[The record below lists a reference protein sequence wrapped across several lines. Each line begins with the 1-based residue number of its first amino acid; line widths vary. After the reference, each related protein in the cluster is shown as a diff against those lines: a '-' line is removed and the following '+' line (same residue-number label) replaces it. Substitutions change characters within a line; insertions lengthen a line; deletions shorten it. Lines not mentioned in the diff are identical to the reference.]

1 MALPSCLPSLQK
13 PSPRVSS
20 AFLRRPLLVAST
32 KGKPGAATSRRRWR
46 RGTGSVAAGPMSA
59 EEVLL
64 RPEEEEVKEEYDWR
78 EEWYP
83 LYLTAEVPEDAPL
96 AHTVFDEK
104 IVLFRDGNGV
114 IRCFQDRCPHRLAK
128 LSEGQLVDGRLE
140 CLYHGWQFGDDGK
153 CLKIPQ
159 LPDGAR
165 IPRSACVRT
174 YETRDS
180 QGVVWVWMSDKNPPD
195 ENKLPWFE
203 HYARPGF
210 QDVSTIHEL
219 PYDHSILLENFM
231 DPAHVPISHDRT
243 DFYSK
248 REDAQA
254 LLFEVTK
261 RSGRGFAGSWSKS
274 KPPALTNLLRFEA
287 PCILQNSNEYID
299 KDGTK
304 QYVSALFLCRPTGQG
319 KSMVIIR
326 FGSTLRSPIVRLLPT
341 WFFHQNICKVLEQDM
356 GFLSSQNEILW
367 KEKAPTG
374 RLYINLKSCDT
385 WVAEYRRWKDKV
397 GHGMPYF
404 FGHNSCSLAEDPA
417 VVEHAPAG
425 LTAGISSSMPAKG
438 ATGDI
443 HAPNPIN
450 RYFRH
455 IIHCKECRSAV
466 KSFQVW
472 RNTFVFMAFTS
483 ISMAILASRRQWK
496 AFFLVSAAFCM
507 AGAHACSSALSL
519 IKTNFIRGHRRL

>member
-13 PSPRVSS
+13 LSPRVSS
-20 AFLRRPLLVAST
+20 AFLRQPLLVAST
-32 KGKPGAATSRRRWR
+32 KEKPGAAASRRRWQPR
-46 RGTGSVAAGPMSA
+46 TGSVAAGPMSA

-64 RPEEEEVKEEYDWR
+64 RPEEEEMKEEYDWR

-96 AHTVFDEK
+96 ALTVFDEK

-114 IRCFQDRCPHRLAK
+114 IRCFQDRCPHRY
-128 LSEGQLVDGRLE
+128 D
-140 CLYHGWQFGDDGK
+140 CY
-153 CLKIPQ
+153 

-174 YETRDS
+174 YETSNS

-195 ENKLPWFE
+195 ETKLPWFE

-210 QDVSTIHEL
+210 KDVSTIHEL

-254 LLFEVTK
+254 LLFEVTE
-261 RSGRGFAGSWSKS
+261 RSCRGFAGSWSKS

-287 PCILQNSNEYID
+287 PCVLQNSNEYID

-326 FGSTLRSPIVRLLPT
+326 FGSTLRSPFVRLLPT

-367 KEKAPTG
+367 KEKVPTG

-404 FGHNSCSLAEDPA
+404 FGHNSFSLAEDPA

-455 IIHCKECRSAV
+455 IVHCKECRSAV
-466 KSFQVW
+466 KSFQIW
-472 RNTFVFMAFTS
+472 RNAFVFMAFTS

-496 AFFLVSAAFCM
+496 AFYLVSAAFCM